1 VPIFRCE
8 GDQFKLPEQ
17 ALQLETFFTVF
28 YFSINCGSLLSTI
41 ITPILR
47 EVPLAFLHRT
57 SGTHTKFFQAYLSS
71 NLVVQEKCF
80 GEDSCFSLAF
90 GIPALLMAAATVVII
105 AGFHKSVTVFF
116 VHTGRTLSFTY
127 TVKKGSRVS
136 RLQQGC
142 H

>member
-47 EVPLAFLHRT
+47 EVPLARPLQD
-57 SGTHTKFFQAYLSS
+57 FQY
-71 NLVVQEKCF
+71 Q
-80 GEDSCFSLAF
+80 
-90 GIPALLMAAATVVII
+90 
-105 AGFHKSVTVFF
+105 
-116 VHTGRTLSFTY
+116 Y
-127 TVKKGSRVS
+127 
-136 RLQQGC
+136 
-142 H
+142 